1 MKKMICTM
9 FLSFLT
15 MASFSQGLNFENQD
29 LKGVLS
35 SAKASKKPVLLVA
48 FAENELPLQMLISK
62 TLYPDSVSKALNS
75 GFICSLLYSK
85 SIDGKAFLDENN
97 VFDFPAV
104 LILNSNGEMVAKH
117 IDLRH
122 VDNPNVFFNVAN
134 LVLEDNRLL
143 KKFEKEYSKNK
154 HNSAFLKSYVYAKL
168 ALQDPNQEILDA
180 YLKSLSE
187 TELNS
192 PDVLQLFVQNADLL
206 RENTFASE
214 FLLKTYAAANNA
226 DKKALIQFLLN
237 KVALNTIKFAALYNN
252 PKKIDEAK
260 ALYGVDPV
268 TSSTFVSDFL
278 NMEYYR
284 QMNNFDEFKVYAMK
298 YFDQCLLKHQP
309 RNGQEKALIVN
320 RILVAAEFCM
330 WHITDKDLLTRSLDW
345 LKYAIELD
353 STNDM
358 AQLLQAN
365 LLYKT
370 GKVEEAKAN
379 LGIMLQN
386 TNTSKANLVNY
397 YREVHKK
404 MYANQRPW

>member
-1 MKKMICTM
+1 MKKMTCTV
-9 FLSFLT
+9 LLVFLT
-15 MASFSQGLNFENQD
+15 MALFSQGLNFENLE

-48 FAENELPLQMLISK
+48 FAENDMPLQMLINK
-62 TLYPDSVSKALNS
+62 TLYPDSISKALNT

-85 SIDGKAFLDENN
+85 SIDGKAFLEKNN

-192 PDVLQLFVQNADLL
+192 PDVLQLLLQNADFL
-206 RENTFASE
+206 REKTFACE
-214 FLLKTYAAANNA
+214 FLLKKNAANNVEN
-226 DKKALIQFLLN
+226 KELVQFLLN
-237 KVALNTIKFAALYNN
+237 KLALNTIKNAALYMN
-252 PKKIDEAK
+252 PKKIDEANTI
-260 ALYGVDPV
+260 YGVDPV
-268 TSSTFVSDFL
+268 TPSTFVPDFL
-278 NMEYYR
+278 TMEYFR
-284 QMNNFDEFKVYAMK
+284 HVKNINEFKVYAMK
-298 YFDQCLLKHQP
+298 YFDQCLLKQQP
-309 RNGQEKALIVN
+309 RNNREKALMVS
-320 RILVAAEFCM
+320 RILVAAEYCM
-330 WHITDKDLLTRSLDW
+330 WHIADKELLTRTLDW

-386 TNTSKANLVNY
+386 MNTSKSYLVNY